1 MKVLNLE
8 PAAFFINKSE
18 QNLQTQNKEK
28 NYDIDY
34 NMVLTAFGI
43 EFVIASLALYGNYL
57 LSSRYATSSSDF
69 LVMILAPICFF
80 FIEISRIPLAV
91 AFRTQDTMGIK
102 IMCLVGVLAFS
113 TVTIKSV
120 SQLSEMMF
128 HPRMHAVEAARRN
141 LTDAKAELE
150 AYQSRIKSADD
161 LVEQKKD
168 QLNKARSTY
177 DGIIEK
183 LGSQKEQPCLST
195 FKMGRNGVRSK
206 GIACPKNKIAEAIS
220 SQKDTA
226 KSAVDMAG
234 ADLANANNE
243 RSKLFDGKYA
253 VQLALTEKEVK
264 SALFSS
270 QLHSFTGMFYG
281 KDVTHV
287 SDDEVYAFMRLF
299 VFIPSI
305 CVALA
310 ASILAAAS
318 VTKLPKKE
326 EREDLALSAGEA
338 GALIDE
344 LASAAIDRIN
354 NTDPG
359 AKSKTAA

>member
-1 MKVLNLE
+1 MKVLNWE
-8 PAAFFINKSE
+8 PTASFIYKNELNS
-18 QNLQTQNKEK
+18 QTQKTDK
-28 NYDIDY
+28 NYEIDY
-34 NMVLTAFGI
+34 TMVLTAFGI
-43 EFVIASLALYGNYL
+43 EFIIALLALCGNYL

-91 AFRTQDTMGIK
+91 AFRTQDTRGIK

-128 HPRMHAVEAARRN
+128 HPRMYAVEAARRN
-141 LTDAKAELE
+141 VIEAKAELE
-150 AYQSRIKSADD
+150 AYQSQIKSADNF
-161 LVEQKKD
+161 VEQKKE
-168 QLNKARSTY
+168 QLNKARTTY

-183 LGSQKEQPCLST
+183 LGSQKEQPCIST

-226 KSAVDMAG
+226 KSAVEMASVE
-234 ADLANANNE
+234 LTNANNE
-243 RSKLFDGKYA
+243 RSKLFDGKFA
-253 VQLALTEKEVK
+253 TQLALTEKEVK

-318 VTKLPKKE
+318 VTKFPKKE
-326 EREDLALSAGEA
+326 ERDDLALSAGEA

-354 NTDPG
+354 KADPDT
-359 AKSKTAA
+359 KPKAAA